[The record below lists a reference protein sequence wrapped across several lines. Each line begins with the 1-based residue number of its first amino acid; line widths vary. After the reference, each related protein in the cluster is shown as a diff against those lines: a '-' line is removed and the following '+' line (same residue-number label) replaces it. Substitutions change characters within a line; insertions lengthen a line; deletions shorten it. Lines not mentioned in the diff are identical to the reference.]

1 MSNDNPVTSVMVRES
16 FMFAQLSASGHDTN
30 EVGTAFTAAKSRAF
44 DEWLE
49 SVKQEA
55 HDSAV
60 AGHRAGLPFSE
71 VAYNVFRGGK

>member
-1 MSNDNPVTSVMVRES
+1 MSDNPVTSVMVRES

-44 DEWLE
+44 DVWLE

-55 HDSAV
+55 RKAV
-60 AGHRAGLPFSE
+60 IDERRAVQPFSE